1 MQSICGCSQKKEGC
15 LLKLEK
21 VNRILWIVA
30 ITILLMFPVFT
41 RPAFAEDTNDEEVG
55 VEWIEDYSAYNEAH
69 DDSLEPLDKIDD
81 NVEGFYDTLYSECGW
96 TKRFNMYEGSA
107 WESDFEKYSV
117 GGYDHIWIDT
127 VDFAY
132 FSGHGYYDH
141 FPFNVDADN
150 NDYDWRVHYTEV
162 SWGDKDLEWIV
173 IASCLVLNAAPDGYP
188 NVINRW
194 GWPVFHGLHAILGFH
209 SVAVDKLMDGPFA
222 IYPSP
227 GEMFVHTM
235 IGDVTGD
242 EEKIGESWEL
252 MTDEWQGQGHPYG
265 DIWGACL
272 GQVKRVRVAPR
283 EFHNYIGYNDYLRGY
298 GYVMD
303 DMDPPHAI
311 AYHKW
316 LCEPWT

>member
-1 MQSICGCSQKKEGC
+1 MQSIYGYNQKRKGC

-69 DDSLEPLDKIDD
+69 DDSLETLDKIDD

-96 TKRFNMYEGSA
+96 TKRFNMGGSSA
-107 WESDFEKYSV
+107 WKSDFENSSV
-117 GGYDHIWIDT
+117 GGYDYLWIDT

-188 NVINRW
+188 NVYHRW

-209 SVAVDKLMDGPFA
+209 TSAADKLMDGPWA

-235 IGDVTGD
+235 IGDVTGKA
-242 EEKIGESWEL
+242 EKLAS
-252 MTDEWQGQGHPYG
+252 
-265 DIWGACL
+265 L
-272 GQVKRVRVAPR
+272 GS
-283 EFHNYIGYNDYLRGY
+283 
-298 GYVMD
+298 
-303 DMDPPHAI
+303 
-311 AYHKW
+311 
-316 LCEPWT
+316 